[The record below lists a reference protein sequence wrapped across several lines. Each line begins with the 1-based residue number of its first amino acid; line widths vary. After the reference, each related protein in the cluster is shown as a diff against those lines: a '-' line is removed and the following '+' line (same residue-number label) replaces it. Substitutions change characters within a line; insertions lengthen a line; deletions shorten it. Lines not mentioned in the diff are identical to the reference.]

1 MYCFVDYEIEKELSM
16 GDTGSAAL
24 AFSDIG
30 MIFPDGTETLQNI
43 SFSIDKGEFVTV
55 VGPSGSGKT
64 TLLNIAGLL
73 ERPNNG
79 EVWVNG
85 KNVSKLPESHRTIFR
100 RKNIGFV
107 FQVHRLLPEF
117 NALEN
122 IVIPQMIN
130 GLIRSAA
137 EKRAIQLLNM
147 VNLENRKL
155 HRPGQL
161 SGGEQQRISIARALS
176 NAPTVLLADEPT
188 GNLDPATAA
197 DVFAY
202 LKQIIYATNTAA
214 LIVTHNMKL
223 AANMDEML
231 EMRNGTIVKVM
242 G

>member
-1 MYCFVDYEIEKELSM
+1 MNKSPLELFRINRRFKQGEDYLNVLDSISLSLTP
-16 GDTGSAAL
+16 GKLTAL
-24 AFSDIG
+24 
-30 MIFPDGTETLQNI
+30 
-43 SFSIDKGEFVTV
+43 

-85 KNVSKLPESHRTIFR
+85 KNVSNLPESHRTIFR

-130 GLIRSAA
+130 GLIKSAA

>member
-1 MYCFVDYEIEKELSM
+1 MNKSPLELFRINRRFKQGEDYLNVLDSISLSLTP
-16 GDTGSAAL
+16 GKLTAL
-24 AFSDIG
+24 
-30 MIFPDGTETLQNI
+30 
-43 SFSIDKGEFVTV
+43 

-130 GLIRSAA
+130 GLIRSTA

-197 DVFAY
+197 DVFTY

>member
-1 MYCFVDYEIEKELSM
+1 MNKSPLELFRINRRFKQGEHYLNVLDSISLSLTP
-16 GDTGSAAL
+16 GKLTAL
-24 AFSDIG
+24 
-30 MIFPDGTETLQNI
+30 
-43 SFSIDKGEFVTV
+43 

-137 EKRAIQLLNM
+137 EKRAAQLLNM

>member
-1 MYCFVDYEIEKELSM
+1 MNKSPLELFRINRRFKQGEDYLNVLDYISLSLTP
-16 GDTGSAAL
+16 GKLTAL
-24 AFSDIG
+24 
-30 MIFPDGTETLQNI
+30 
-43 SFSIDKGEFVTV
+43 

-85 KNVSKLPESHRTIFR
+85 KNVSNLPESHRTIFR

-130 GLIRSAA
+130 GLIKSAA

>member
-1 MYCFVDYEIEKELSM
+1 MNKSPLELFRINRRFKQGEHYLNVLDSISLSLTP
-16 GDTGSAAL
+16 GKLTAL
-24 AFSDIG
+24 
-30 MIFPDGTETLQNI
+30 
-43 SFSIDKGEFVTV
+43 

-130 GLIRSAA
+130 GLNKSAA

>member
-1 MYCFVDYEIEKELSM
+1 MSDQQQSILECKALSKRFEDAGRIVDV
-16 GDTGSAAL
+16 
-24 AFSDIG
+24 FSDINLT
-30 MIFPDGTETLQNI
+30 I
-43 SFSIDKGEFVTV
+43 KAGEC
-55 VGPSGSGKT
+55 VGILGVSGAGKST
-64 TLLNIAGLL
+64 FLHLLGGLDT
-73 ERPNNG
+73 PTSG
-79 EVWVNG
+79 EVLLAGCSVASM
-85 KNVSKLPESHRTIFR
+85 KERAKSQFR
-100 RKNIGFV
+100 NNHLGFIYQ
-107 FQVHRLLPEF
+107 FHHLLPEF

-130 GLIRSAA
+130 GLIKSAA

>member
-1 MYCFVDYEIEKELSM
+1 MNKSPLELFRINRRFKQGEDYLNVLDSISLSLTA
-16 GDTGSAAL
+16 GKLTAL
-24 AFSDIG
+24 
-30 MIFPDGTETLQNI
+30 
-43 SFSIDKGEFVTV
+43 

-85 KNVSKLPESHRTIFR
+85 NNVSKLSESHRTIFR

-231 EMRNGTIVKVM
+231 EIRNGTIVKVM

>member
-1 MYCFVDYEIEKELSM
+1 MNKSPLELFRINRRFKQGEDYLNVLDSISLSLTA
-16 GDTGSAAL
+16 GKLTAL
-24 AFSDIG
+24 
-30 MIFPDGTETLQNI
+30 
-43 SFSIDKGEFVTV
+43 

>member
-1 MYCFVDYEIEKELSM
+1 MSDQQQSILECKALSKRFEDAGRIVDV
-16 GDTGSAAL
+16 
-24 AFSDIG
+24 FSDINLT
-30 MIFPDGTETLQNI
+30 I
-43 SFSIDKGEFVTV
+43 KAGEC
-55 VGPSGSGKT
+55 VGILGVSGAGKST
-64 TLLNIAGLL
+64 FLHLLGGLDT
-73 ERPNNG
+73 PTSG
-79 EVWVNG
+79 EVLLAGCSVASM
-85 KNVSKLPESHRTIFR
+85 KERAKSQFR
-100 RKNIGFV
+100 NNHLGFIYQ
-107 FQVHRLLPEF
+107 FHHLLPEF

-130 GLIRSAA
+130 GLIKSAA

-147 VNLENRKL
+147 VNLANRKL

>member
-1 MYCFVDYEIEKELSM
+1 MNKSPLELFRINRRFKQGEHYLNVLDSISLSLTA
-16 GDTGSAAL
+16 GKLTAL
-24 AFSDIG
+24 
-30 MIFPDGTETLQNI
+30 
-43 SFSIDKGEFVTV
+43 

-117 NALEN
+117 NAVEN

-130 GLIRSAA
+130 GLVRSAA

-202 LKQIIYATNTAA
+202 LKQIIYATTTAA

>member
-1 MYCFVDYEIEKELSM
+1 MNKSPLELFRINRRFKQGEDYLNVLDSISLSLTP
-16 GDTGSAAL
+16 GKLTAL
-24 AFSDIG
+24 
-30 MIFPDGTETLQNI
+30 
-43 SFSIDKGEFVTV
+43 

-130 GLIRSAA
+130 GLIKSTA
-137 EKRAIQLLNM
+137 EKRAIELLNM

-197 DVFAY
+197 DVFSY

>member
-1 MYCFVDYEIEKELSM
+1 MNKSPLELFRINRRFKQGEDYLNVLDSISLSLTP
-16 GDTGSAAL
+16 GKLTAL
-24 AFSDIG
+24 
-30 MIFPDGTETLQNI
+30 
-43 SFSIDKGEFVTV
+43 

-117 NALEN
+117 NAVEN

-137 EKRAIQLLNM
+137 EKRAVQLLNM

-202 LKQIIYATNTAA
+202 LKKIIYATNTAA

>member
-1 MYCFVDYEIEKELSM
+1 MNKSPLELFRINRRFKQGDDYLNVLDSISLSLKP
-16 GDTGSAAL
+16 GKLTAL
-24 AFSDIG
+24 
-30 MIFPDGTETLQNI
+30 
-43 SFSIDKGEFVTV
+43 

-85 KNVSKLPESHRTIFR
+85 KNVSKLPESHRTVFR

-122 IVIPQMIN
+122 IIIPQMIN
-130 GLIRSAA
+130 GLIRSSA